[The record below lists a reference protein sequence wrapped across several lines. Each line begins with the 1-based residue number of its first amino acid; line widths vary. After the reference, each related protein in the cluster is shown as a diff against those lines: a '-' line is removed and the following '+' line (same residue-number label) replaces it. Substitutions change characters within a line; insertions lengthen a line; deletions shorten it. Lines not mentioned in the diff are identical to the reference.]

1 MASGWL
7 QHTLSRKR
15 FQKRNQAL
23 TLAVL
28 GISILLL
35 LGSLYLSQVASFAIT
50 NREIEEL
57 IVQRDELKYRNE
69 QLRAEIAQYRTV
81 PQLSERAMAI
91 GFRPATNDDIDYVV
105 IAGYSPL
112 PKPALAAAAWEEDA
126 SEAAA
131 HYDETFSG
139 WLERQIAL
147 LRKQFDAFRG

>member
-15 FQKRNQAL
+15 FQKRNQAA
-23 TLAVL
+23 TLAIL

-57 IVQRDELKYRNE
+57 IIERDELKYRNE

-81 PQLSERAMAI
+81 PQLTIRAIDI

-105 IAGYSPL
+105 IAGYSPA
-112 PKPALAAAAWEEDA
+112 PKRTFASTAWEDQSNDAAAR
-126 SEAAA
+126 
-131 HYDETFSG
+131 YDETFSG
-139 WLERQIAL
+139 WLEAQMAG
-147 LRKQFDAFRG
+147 LRDQFDAFRR